1 MCAAFSLSIQLCVF
15 NFGIIVYFLYSVDVF
30 QESCERDLKAIK
42 LRMRQDRLKS
52 LLFEEAKQY
61 EVKFHCSS
69 FSI

>member
-1 MCAAFSLSIQLCVF
+1 M
-15 NFGIIVYFLYSVDVF
+15 DVF

-69 FSI
+69 VVVVVVELMLNVLRCHLTH